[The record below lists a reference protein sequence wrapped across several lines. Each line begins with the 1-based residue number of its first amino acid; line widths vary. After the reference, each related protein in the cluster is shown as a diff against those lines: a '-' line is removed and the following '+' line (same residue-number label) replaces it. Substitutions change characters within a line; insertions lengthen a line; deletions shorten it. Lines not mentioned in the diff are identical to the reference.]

1 MAKTAMTHARLT
13 PELKKEA
20 EAILSELGIS
30 ISTAY
35 ELFYRQI
42 VAHRGLPFE
51 VRVPNTA
58 TRRAMEDARQGKGK
72 KYASVSELFADLKD

>member
-1 MAKTAMTHARLT
+1 MAMTAMTHARLT

-51 VRVPNTA
+51 VR
-58 TRRAMEDARQGKGK
+58 
-72 KYASVSELFADLKD
+72 